1 MSATRSSLARLR
13 TTSPAS
19 RAARAA
25 SPPWPRPSMAATR
38 TPPGRTVTTPRSPF
52 IASPRLR
59 RVASPHSTVLS
70 ASRSPTRSALRA
82 EARELVTHP
91 PLLHRHGRSAVVV
104 AERRLEVADASAFVA
119 SDHDEPVSIG
129 LFDRLQEDLALA
141 DVHDDVAC
149 DLRDGRGDEGGIR
162 AGEAESL
169 GHGTPLGAGLHQVGI
184 GVDGH
189 THLTGHPRRPSVSGG
204 RAARAPRPDRAPR
217 AVARGSGGTAPSR
230 SPRPAVSRRSRSP
243 RRAIAPS

>member
-70 ASRSPTRSALRA
+70 ASRSRTCSALRA
-82 EARELVTHP
+82 EARELVAHP
-91 PLLHRHGRSAVVV
+91 PLLHRHGRSAVGGRLDVELVHEAPRAGQAKAQAAPAADVV
-104 AERRLEVADASAFVA
+104 AERRLEVADAPAFV
-119 SDHDEPVSIG
+119 
-129 LFDRLQEDLALA
+129 
-141 DVHDDVAC
+141 
-149 DLRDGRGDEGGIR
+149 
-162 AGEAESL
+162 
-169 GHGTPLGAGLHQVGI
+169 
-184 GVDGH
+184 
-189 THLTGHPRRPSVSGG
+189 
-204 RAARAPRPDRAPR
+204 
-217 AVARGSGGTAPSR
+217 
-230 SPRPAVSRRSRSP
+230 
-243 RRAIAPS
+243 